1 MNSRREYPCETRRF
15 PGKQGF
21 VLVLTLLVITA
32 LTGLVASFSDESN
45 IEMTVAGFSRDNYKA
60 MQMARSGIELALA
73 TLEGDENKTMD
84 SLREDWSLFDISPLP
99 IEIPTG
105 MSVSAKIVDESSK
118 LNVNSLLNKKG
129 KIDKQRVSQFK
140 RLFSALGLGDNLLN
154 PLLDWL
160 DPDDIVRIQGA
171 ESFYYMGLSMP
182 YRCANGPLQ
191 TIGQIFL
198 VKGMKD
204 VRTFGEEG
212 KKRLLDFLTIYSDG
226 KVNINTAPKEV
237 LESLSDKLD
246 EAVAEAIIEYRKEE
260 DFSSVEDLK
269 NVPGVDA
276 GLYDEIKKWITV
288 KSFAFS
294 IESQGGC
301 CDDASADIKAV
312 VEREKEGLKLIYW
325 KVS

>member
-1 MNSRREYPCETRRF
+1 
-15 PGKQGF
+15 
-21 VLVLTLLVITA
+21 VLVLTLLIITA

-45 IEMTVAGFSRDNYKA
+45 IEMSLAGFSRNNYKA
-60 MQMARSGIELALA
+60 TQMARSGIQMALALLDA
-73 TLEGDENKTMD
+73 DDRTMD
-84 SLREDWSLFDISPLP
+84 SLREDWSLFDTSPLP
-99 IEIPTG
+99 IEMPTG
-105 MSVSAKIVDESSK
+105 MSISAKIVDESSK
-118 LNVNSLLNKKG
+118 LNVNSLLNEKG
-129 KIDKQRVSQFK
+129 EIDGQRVLQFK
-140 RLFSALGLGDNLLN
+140 RLFSALGIGENLLD

-171 ESFYYMGLSMP
+171 ESFYYMGLDTP

-204 VRTFGEEG
+204 VRRFGEEG

-237 LESLSDKLD
+237 LQSLSDNLD
-246 EAVAEAIIEYRKEE
+246 DAVAEAIIEYRKEE

-269 NVPGVDA
+269 KVPGVGA
-276 GLYDEIKKWITV
+276 GLFNEIKKWITV
-288 KSFAFS
+288 KSSVFS

-301 CDDASADIKAV
+301 DEATANIKGVVQRGAD
-312 VEREKEGLKLIYW
+312 GLKLIYW
-325 KVS
+325 QGS